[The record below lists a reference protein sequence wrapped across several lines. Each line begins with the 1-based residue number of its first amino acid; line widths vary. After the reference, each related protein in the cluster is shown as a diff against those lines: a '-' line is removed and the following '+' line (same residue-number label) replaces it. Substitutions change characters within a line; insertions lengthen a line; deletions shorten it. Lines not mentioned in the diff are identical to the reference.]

1 MYMNIDAEVLVV
13 GGGPV
18 GLTLA
23 SDLAVR
29 KHSTILVESRQE
41 PTTHPK
47 ATLLG
52 ARSMEYFRRWGL
64 DDAIFERALP
74 PDENYWI
81 IFCTRL
87 SGYEIARFSSPS
99 INEVRFRPPGT
110 EKRWPELAWSPYGKT
125 QIGQLDLEPV
135 LLKFAR
141 SLDKLDMKHGHK
153 FLSFEDYGDHV
164 VSELENLNT
173 GKKFNIH
180 SKYLVACDGG
190 SSIIRKS
197 LGFNMGGRGPWRS
210 NVSLYF
216 RSPDFLE
223 THGKGLGNL
232 YFIFAPDSFG
242 VFTAIDGKELWS
254 YQLYFLDSTRKTKEI
269 NPEEILHRAMGKTFK
284 FELLATTHWQ
294 HHQSVAAEWQKGN
307 VFLAGDAAHLFA
319 PTGGVGMNTGI
330 ADACDLSWKL
340 DATLSGWGG
349 KKLLSSYQ
357 AERRPVAWRN
367 SQRSMINSDTI
378 DFVMSQV
385 PQEIGDETP
394 QGKKLRKRL
403 KEDIHWMARQFNSAG
418 AHLGHR
424 YFSSP
429 IIIPDGTPEPPD
441 DLSRV
446 TQSTWPGSRAPHA
459 WIGDG
464 LSTLDWFG
472 DGFVLYFIP
481 GRKESAQLIEKEF
494 KEQCIPI
501 SLATST
507 LPNVQKLYEA
517 PLVLVRPDGH
527 VTWRGEMPP
536 ENITNLALKAAGQ
549 DIITNK

>member
-1 MYMNIDAEVLVV
+1 MNIDTEVLVV

-29 KHSTILVESRQE
+29 KRSTILVESRQG

-64 DDAIFERALP
+64 DDAIYKRALP
-74 PDENYWI
+74 PDKNYWI

-87 SGYEIARFSSPS
+87 SGHEIARFSSPS
-99 INEVRFRPPGT
+99 INEVRSRPPGA

-135 LLKFAR
+135 LLEFAR
-141 SLDKLDMKHGHK
+141 SLDNLDMKHGYK

-164 VSELENLNT
+164 VSELENLNN
-173 GKKFNIH
+173 GKKFNIR
-180 SKYLVACDGG
+180 SRYLIACDGG
-190 SSIIRKS
+190 SSKIRKS

-254 YQLYFLDSTRKTKEI
+254 YQLYFLDSTRKTEEI
-269 NPEEILHRAMGKTFK
+269 NPEEILHRAMGETFK

-357 AERRPVAWRN
+357 TERRPVAWRN

-385 PQEIGDETP
+385 PKEIEDETP
-394 QGKKLRKRL
+394 EGKKLRKHL

-459 WIGDG
+459 WLDDG
-464 LSTLDWFG
+464 HSTLDWFG
-472 DGFVLYFIP
+472 EGFVLYFIP
-481 GRKESAQLIEKEF
+481 KKKESAQLIKKKF
-494 KEQCIPI
+494 AKLGIPI
-501 SLATST
+501 SLVTSV
-507 LPNVQKLYEA
+507 LPNVQQLYEA

-527 VTWRGEMPP
+527 VAWRGEMPP
-536 ENITNLALKAAGQ
+536 TNVTNLALQVAGQ
-549 DIITNK
+549 